1 MAYYDT
7 PDKTDSN
14 TAIAPPITANQPVAP
29 VTAPVML
36 AQATVPVVKDKTGS
50 VVARPGTASGM
61 SGAYL
66 DAAQSG
72 DPDQMLQFA
81 KSAQG
86 TEFEKPAM
94 NAWRGMANRVSQFD
108 EITSA
113 IDKKGGPN
121 SPQGKLE
128 MVNQWPKAQNEPSI
142 VRALSEH
149 LMGNPNA
156 RFFVSEGMVKPKI
169 IYDRAGKPLQE
180 NWTESGVLKNVIDP
194 ITGKEVSPDEYATRG
209 AGLTDTKDTLPYIA
223 DKKQLDMN
231 QQAAFKAQAATN
243 DIAAAAPQ
251 LAIMHNMAA
260 TQMQKLFESRDLQ
273 DLLTPQERAQLAS
286 FATRTVQLGGSA
298 SQGINALDQYTRNG
312 GQSLSNEQKKNLG
325 AALKPYGFEVD
336 ASGSVIDKNG
346 QHVDNSKLKSLQQTG
361 AFGKNFEQ
369 NFTQS
374 AEEAMNSQILKKLNP
389 QQQQQF
395 GSILDLTKQIEQ
407 KKLEL
412 AQKHGSDA
420 SLPFLVNSIL
430 PSMGDQYARF
440 QVQQSVGQ
448 ANAEIAKDYA
458 DYRREMLKNYSAGSA
473 PAPGEIERAYSGTT
487 RFAEKRDQ
495 LRKNITEEMN
505 QINKTVN
512 KKANISTEP
521 IAGQTNPEATVNAV
535 KPPLPAINTSIP
547 TQSVAP
553 PTVPPI
559 SAPVATPGF
568 KVIRNSDRQFKVKE

>member
-7 PDKTDSN
+7 PDQTDTS

-29 VTAPVML
+29 VAAPVIL

-72 DPDQMLQFA
+72 DPDKMLQFA

-142 VRALSEH
+142 VRALAEH

-156 RFFVSEGMVKPKI
+156 RFFVSEGMVKPRI

-180 NWTESGVLKNVIDP
+180 NWTESGVLKSVIDP
-194 ITGKEVSPDEYATRG
+194 ITNKEVPPDEYAIRG

-223 DKKQLDMN
+223 DKKQLEMN
-231 QQAAFKAQAATN
+231 QQNAFKAQAATN
-243 DIAAAAPQ
+243 DIASAAPQ

-273 DLLTPQERAQLAS
+273 DLLSPQERAQLAS

-298 SQGINALDQYTRNG
+298 SQGINALDQYIRNG

-336 ASGSVIDKNG
+336 ASGSVVDKKN
-346 QHVDNSKLKSLQQTG
+346 QNVDNSKLKSLQQTG

-395 GSILDLTKQIEQ
+395 GAILDLTKQIEQ

-412 AQKHGSDA
+412 AQKHGADA
-420 SLPFLVNSIL
+420 NLPFLVNPIL

-458 DYRREMLKNYSAGSA
+458 DYRREMLKNYPAGSA
-473 PAPGEIERAYSGTT
+473 PAPGEIERAYSQTA
-487 RFAEKRDQ
+487 RFLDKRDQ

-535 KPPLPAINTSIP
+535 KPPLPAINTNIP
-547 TQSVAP
+547 TESATP